1 MKLHVLM
8 EEGNETTCTHG
19 GMVTNYMY
27 SSRKVMK
34 LHVLMED
41 GIETTCTHGGR

>member
-19 GMVTNYMY
+19 GNET
-27 SSRKVMK
+27 SS
-34 LHVLMED
+34 
-41 GIETTCTHGGR
+41 THGGR

>member
-19 GMVTNYMY
+19 VRYMY
-27 SSRKVMK
+27 SWRKVMK
-34 LHVLMED
+34 LHVLMEE
-41 GIETTCTHGGR
+41 GNETTTHGGR

>member
-19 GMVTNYMY
+19 GNGKVT
-27 SSRKVMK
+27 K
-34 LHVLMED
+34 LHVLMEE
-41 GIETTCTHGGR
+41 GNETTCTHGGR

>member
-19 GMVTNYMY
+19 GMVESN
-27 SSRKVMK
+27 
-34 LHVLMED
+34 
-41 GIETTCTHGGR
+41 ETTCTHG

>member
-19 GMVTNYMY
+19 
-27 SSRKVMK
+27 RKVMK
-34 LHVLMED
+34 VLHVLMEE
-41 GIETTCTHGGR
+41 GNETTCTHGGR

>member
-19 GMVTNYMY
+19 G
-27 SSRKVMK
+27 R
-34 LHVLMED
+34 
-41 GIETTCTHGGR
+41 ETTCTHGGR

>member
-19 GMVTNYMY
+19 GN
-27 SSRKVMK
+27 
-34 LHVLMED
+34 
-41 GIETTCTHGGR
+41 ETTCTHGGR